1 MLVYLH
7 VELEL
12 DAVVGGEVGR
22 EHRRDQSSLYLVY
35 GLVLVKVWYR
45 PV

>member
-22 EHRRDQSSLYLVY
+22 EHRRDQSALDAINIFFSRFDCK
-35 GLVLVKVWYR
+35 G
-45 PV
+45 